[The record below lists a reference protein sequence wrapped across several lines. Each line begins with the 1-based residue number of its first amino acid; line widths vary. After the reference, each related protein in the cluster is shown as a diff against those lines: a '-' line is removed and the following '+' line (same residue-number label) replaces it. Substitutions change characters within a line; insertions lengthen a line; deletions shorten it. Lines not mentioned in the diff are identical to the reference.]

1 MSEIDSLLNV
11 LLPDTDKRDEGL
23 NGRDFLVS
31 VIDQGKEG
39 DLLPGKNPWTT
50 ARLRKVPDAGIE
62 KLKNNFLQAEAKLK
76 AEKTGNVVS
85 KHVVNLYSVGVS
97 KILKI
102 DSTDQLR
109 KDIDSDPV
117 IRESM
122 ADIGALLVGAFGRF
136 LKPLLIAAHTAN
148 HTEGFVQDETN
159 LDTIN
164 EQGTAESLL

>member
-11 LLPDTDKRDEGL
+11 LLPDTDKIDEGV

-76 AEKTGNVVS
+76 AEKTCL
-85 KHVVNLYSVGVS
+85 LYTSPS
-97 KILKI
+97 PRDKRQ
-102 DSTDQLR
+102 SR
-109 KDIDSDPV
+109 MPS
-117 IRESM
+117 S
-122 ADIGALLVGAFGRF
+122 A
-136 LKPLLIAAHTAN
+136 
-148 HTEGFVQDETN
+148 
-159 LDTIN
+159 
-164 EQGTAESLL
+164 